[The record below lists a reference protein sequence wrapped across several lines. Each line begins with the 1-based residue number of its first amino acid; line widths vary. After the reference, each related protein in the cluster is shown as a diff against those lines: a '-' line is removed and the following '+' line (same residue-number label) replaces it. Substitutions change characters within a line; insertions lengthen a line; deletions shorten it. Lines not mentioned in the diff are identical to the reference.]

1 MKIKGLRWM
10 ATFLAA
16 CMLMGAVPATAFAA
30 KETTEAAETIP
41 QVYRMDDDNDTV
53 RLVIGKTP
61 TLYIGKNGTVSVTL
75 MNMED
80 KDWIETEI
88 WIASEDDFRNH
99 YSDEITKT
107 EDRDSEESSIV
118 QSMKTIYP
126 FEVTD
131 SLNRH
136 YKVGHVNKKAKKTV
150 NLNVNVKKGLE
161 EGYYPILIYIS
172 KRAQGEDG
180 MSSEYAKTIMA
191 WIETKKTTGTS
202 ETNEDNSEPVAFA
215 LGENQPTPSANY
227 SEVMN
232 FDVNVRNTGYKT
244 AYDVRVDME
253 LSEDITKFPFEINDG
268 NYDRQMG
275 NMNPDQTVAVPFSMA
290 VREKAKSGYYPI
302 KFKIRYREN
311 ENGNFAAPV
320 EDTFYVRVYGKD
332 EDDSL
337 DSEAGEN
344 ERTKARIIVDS
355 FETDPAE
362 IYAGQDFTLKV
373 RMKNASNSIV
383 ASNILFTFESETVS
397 DSPVFTTVNG
407 SNSVVVNSL
416 APGASDTLTIKFSS
430 SPTAEQRSY
439 TITINEQYDSPEFK
453 NAEESIIVDIPVKQY
468 ARLSTSNMDV
478 MPDSMTVGSESN
490 VMFGINNTG
499 KVVLYNVT
507 VNFEADSIKP
517 TDYYVGN
524 IKPGETGNVDTML
537 SGIAAT
543 ADDGTVHVIINYED
557 ENGQPAEPVEKEL
570 TLLVE
575 EEVQEDWNM
584 DVPEDMDVS
593 GQPASGANNKL
604 LLAGGG
610 VAFVA
615 VIAAIVFAVKFIK
628 KRKEA
633 KQQKDDENEIS

>member
-80 KDWIETEI
+80 KDWVETEI

-253 LSEDITKFPFEINDG
+253 LSEDIAKFPFEINDG

-453 NAEESIIVDIPVKQY
+453 NAKEAVKIAVGLKQE
-468 ARLSTSNMDV
+468 ARLNTGTIEV
-478 MPDSMTVGSESN
+478 MPDAISVGEESN
-490 VMFGINNTG
+490 VMFSINNTG
-499 KVVLYNVT
+499 KVMLYNVNA
-507 VNFEADSIKP
+507 VFEADSIQKNEA
-517 TDYYVGN
+517 YVGN
-524 IKPGETGNVDTML
+524 IEPGKSGNVDTMIN
-537 SGIAAT
+537 GIAPT
-543 ADDGTVHVIINYED
+543 MDDGKVKLSITYED
-557 ENGQPAEPVEKEL
+557 ENGKVSTVEKEIQL
-570 TLLVE
+570 MVNEDQSMDESNVDDTWNSDD
-575 EEVQEDWNM
+575 VQ
-584 DVPEDMDVS
+584 PEPSTTD
-593 GQPASGANNKL
+593 KL
-604 LLAGGG
+604 KHLAIPVGIVG
-610 VAFVA
+610 VVLAA
-615 VIAAIVFAVKFIK
+615 VILVVIRRK
-628 KRKEA
+628 KKKA
-633 KQQKDDENEIS
+633 GMDDEIL

>member
-1 MKIKGLRWM
+1 M

-80 KDWIETEI
+80 KDWVETEI

-180 MSSEYAKTIMA
+180 MSSEYAKTMMA

-202 ETNEDNSEPVAFA
+202 ETNEDSSEPVAFA
-215 LGENQPTPSANY
+215 LGENQSTPSANY

-373 RMKNASNSIV
+373 RMKNASNSIA

-453 NAEESIIVDIPVKQY
+453 NAKEAVKIAVGLKQE
-468 ARLSTSNMDV
+468 ARLNTGTIEV
-478 MPDSMTVGSESN
+478 MPDAISVGEESN
-490 VMFGINNTG
+490 VMFSINNTG
-499 KVVLYNVT
+499 KVMLYNVNA
-507 VNFEADSIKP
+507 VFEADSIQKNEA
-517 TDYYVGN
+517 YVGN
-524 IKPGETGNVDTML
+524 IEPGKSGNVDTMIN
-537 SGIAAT
+537 GIAPT
-543 ADDGTVHVIINYED
+543 TDDGKVKLSITYED
-557 ENGQPAEPVEKEL
+557 ENGKVSTVEKEIQL
-570 TLLVE
+570 MVNEDQSMDESNIDDTWSSDD
-575 EEVQEDWNM
+575 VQ
-584 DVPEDMDVS
+584 PEPSTTD
-593 GQPASGANNKL
+593 KL
-604 LLAGGG
+604 KHLAIPVGIVG
-610 VAFVA
+610 VVLAA
-615 VIAAIVFAVKFIK
+615 VILVVIRRK
-628 KRKEA
+628 KKKA
-633 KQQKDDENEIS
+633 GMDDEIL

>member
-1 MKIKGLRWM
+1 M

-253 LSEDITKFPFEINDG
+253 LSEDIVKFPFEINDG

-311 ENGNFAAPV
+311 ENGNFAAPI

-373 RMKNASNSIV
+373 RMKNASNSIA

-453 NAEESIIVDIPVKQY
+453 NAKEAVKIAVGLKQE
-468 ARLSTSNMDV
+468 ARLNTGTIEV
-478 MPDSMTVGSESN
+478 MPDAISVGEESN
-490 VMFGINNTG
+490 VMFSINNTG
-499 KVVLYNVT
+499 KVMLYNVNA
-507 VNFEADSIKP
+507 VFEADSIQKNEA
-517 TDYYVGN
+517 YVGN
-524 IKPGETGNVDTML
+524 IEPGKSGNVDTMIN
-537 SGIAAT
+537 GIAPT
-543 ADDGTVHVIINYED
+543 MDDGKVKLSITYED
-557 ENGQPAEPVEKEL
+557 ENGKVSTVEKEIQL
-570 TLLVE
+570 MVN
-575 EEVQEDWNM
+575 EDQSM
-584 DVPEDMDVS
+584 DESNVDDTWSSDDIQPEPSTTD
-593 GQPASGANNKL
+593 KL
-604 LLAGGG
+604 KHLAIPVGIVG
-610 VAFVA
+610 VVLAA
-615 VIAAIVFAVKFIK
+615 VILVVIRRK
-628 KRKEA
+628 KKKA
-633 KQQKDDENEIS
+633 GMDDEIL

>member
-253 LSEDITKFPFEINDG
+253 LSEDIAKFPFEINDG

-453 NAEESIIVDIPVKQY
+453 NAKEAVKIAVGLKQE
-468 ARLSTSNMDV
+468 ARLNTGTIEV
-478 MPDSMTVGSESN
+478 MPDAISVGEESN
-490 VMFGINNTG
+490 VMFSINNTG
-499 KVVLYNVT
+499 KVMLYNVNA
-507 VNFEADSIKP
+507 VFEADSIQKNEA
-517 TDYYVGN
+517 YVGN
-524 IKPGETGNVDTML
+524 IEPGKSGNVDTMIN
-537 SGIAAT
+537 GIAPT
-543 ADDGTVHVIINYED
+543 MDDGKVKLSITYED
-557 ENGQPAEPVEKEL
+557 ENGKVSTVEKEIQL
-570 TLLVE
+570 MVN
-575 EEVQEDWNM
+575 EDQSM
-584 DVPEDMDVS
+584 DESNVDDTWSSDDIQPEPSTTD
-593 GQPASGANNKL
+593 KL
-604 LLAGGG
+604 KHLAIPVGIVG
-610 VAFVA
+610 VVLAA
-615 VIAAIVFAVKFIK
+615 VILVVIRRK
-628 KRKEA
+628 KK
-633 KQQKDDENEIS
+633 KTGMDDEIL

>member
-1 MKIKGLRWM
+1 M

-253 LSEDITKFPFEINDG
+253 LSEDIAKFPFEINDG

-311 ENGNFAAPV
+311 ENGNFAAPI

-373 RMKNASNSIV
+373 RMKNASNSIA

-453 NAEESIIVDIPVKQY
+453 NAKEAVKIAVGLKQE
-468 ARLSTSNMDV
+468 ARLNTGTIEV
-478 MPDSMTVGSESN
+478 MPDAISVGEESN
-490 VMFGINNTG
+490 VMFSINNTR
-499 KVVLYNVT
+499 KVMLYNVNA
-507 VNFEADSIKP
+507 VFEADSIQKNEA
-517 TDYYVGN
+517 YVGN
-524 IKPGETGNVDTML
+524 IEPGKSGNVDTMIN
-537 SGIAAT
+537 GIAPT
-543 ADDGTVHVIINYED
+543 MDDGKVKLSITYED
-557 ENGQPAEPVEKEL
+557 ENGKVSTVEKEIQL
-570 TLLVE
+570 MVN
-575 EEVQEDWNM
+575 EDQSM
-584 DVPEDMDVS
+584 DESNVDDTWSSDDIQPEPSTTD
-593 GQPASGANNKL
+593 KL
-604 LLAGGG
+604 KHLAIPVGIVG
-610 VAFVA
+610 VVLAA
-615 VIAAIVFAVKFIK
+615 VILVVIRRK
-628 KRKEA
+628 KKKA
-633 KQQKDDENEIS
+633 GMDDEIL

>member
-1 MKIKGLRWM
+1 M

-80 KDWIETEI
+80 KDWVETEI

-126 FEVTD
+126 FDVTD

-215 LGENQPTPSANY
+215 LGENQSTPSANY

-373 RMKNASNSIV
+373 RMKNASNSIA

-453 NAEESIIVDIPVKQY
+453 NAKEAVKIAVGLKQE
-468 ARLSTSNMDV
+468 ARLNTGTIEV
-478 MPDSMTVGSESN
+478 MPDAIFVGEESN
-490 VMFGINNTG
+490 VMFSINNTG
-499 KVVLYNVT
+499 KVMLYNVNA
-507 VNFEADSIKP
+507 VFEADSIQKNEA
-517 TDYYVGN
+517 YVGN
-524 IKPGETGNVDTML
+524 IEPGKSGNVDTMIN
-537 SGIAAT
+537 GIAPT
-543 ADDGTVHVIINYED
+543 TDDGKVKLSITYED
-557 ENGQPAEPVEKEL
+557 ENGKVSTVEKEIQL
-570 TLLVE
+570 MVNEDQSMDESNIDDTWNSDD
-575 EEVQEDWNM
+575 VQ
-584 DVPEDMDVS
+584 PEPSTTD
-593 GQPASGANNKL
+593 KL
-604 LLAGGG
+604 KHLAIPVGIVG
-610 VAFVA
+610 VVLAA
-615 VIAAIVFAVKFIK
+615 VILVVIRRK
-628 KRKEA
+628 KKKA
-633 KQQKDDENEIS
+633 GMDDEIL

>member
-99 YSDEITKT
+99 YSDEIIKT

-202 ETNEDNSEPVAFA
+202 ETDEDSSEPVAFA
-215 LGENQPTPSANY
+215 LGENQSTPSANY

-332 EDDSL
+332 ENDSL

-373 RMKNASNSIV
+373 RMKNASNSIA
-383 ASNILFTFESETVS
+383 ASNIMFTFESEAVS

-453 NAEESIIVDIPVKQY
+453 NAKEAVKIAVGLKQE
-468 ARLSTSNMDV
+468 ARLNTGTIEV
-478 MPDSMTVGSESN
+478 MPDAISVGEESN
-490 VMFGINNTG
+490 VMFSINNTG
-499 KVVLYNVT
+499 KVMLYNVNA
-507 VNFEADSIKP
+507 VFEADSIQKNEA
-517 TDYYVGN
+517 YVGN
-524 IKPGETGNVDTML
+524 IEPGKSGNVDTMIN
-537 SGIAAT
+537 GIAPT
-543 ADDGTVHVIINYED
+543 TDDGKVKLSITYED
-557 ENGQPAEPVEKEL
+557 ENGKVSTVEKEIQL
-570 TLLVE
+570 MVNEDQSMDESNVDDTWNSDD
-575 EEVQEDWNM
+575 VQ
-584 DVPEDMDVS
+584 PEPSTTD
-593 GQPASGANNKL
+593 KL
-604 LLAGGG
+604 KHLAIPVGIVG
-610 VAFVA
+610 VVLAA
-615 VIAAIVFAVKFIK
+615 VILVVIRRK
-628 KRKEA
+628 KKKA
-633 KQQKDDENEIS
+633 GMDDEIL

>member
-202 ETNEDNSEPVAFA
+202 ETDEDSSEPVAFA
-215 LGENQPTPSANY
+215 LGENQSTPSANY

-275 NMNPDQTVAVPFSMA
+275 NMNPDQTVAIPFSMA

-383 ASNILFTFESETVS
+383 ASNILFTFESEAVS

-453 NAEESIIVDIPVKQY
+453 NAKEAVKIAVGLKQE
-468 ARLSTSNMDV
+468 ARLNTGTIEV
-478 MPDSMTVGSESN
+478 MPDAISVGEESN
-490 VMFGINNTG
+490 VMFSINNTG
-499 KVVLYNVT
+499 KVMLYNVNA
-507 VNFEADSIKP
+507 VFEADSIQKNEA
-517 TDYYVGN
+517 YVGN
-524 IKPGETGNVDTML
+524 IEPGKSGNVDTMIN
-537 SGIAAT
+537 GIAPT
-543 ADDGTVHVIINYED
+543 TDDGKVKLSITYED
-557 ENGQPAEPVEKEL
+557 ENGKVSTVEKEIQL
-570 TLLVE
+570 MVNEDQSMDESNVDDTWNSDD
-575 EEVQEDWNM
+575 VQ
-584 DVPEDMDVS
+584 PEPSTTD
-593 GQPASGANNKL
+593 KL
-604 LLAGGG
+604 KHLAIPVGIVG
-610 VAFVA
+610 VVLAA
-615 VIAAIVFAVKFIK
+615 VILVVIRRK
-628 KRKEA
+628 KKKA
-633 KQQKDDENEIS
+633 GMDDEIL

>member
-1 MKIKGLRWM
+1 M

-99 YSDEITKT
+99 YSDEIIKT

-202 ETNEDNSEPVAFA
+202 ETDEDSSEPVAFA
-215 LGENQPTPSANY
+215 LGENQSTPSANY

-332 EDDSL
+332 ENDSL

-373 RMKNASNSIV
+373 RMKNASNSIA

-453 NAEESIIVDIPVKQY
+453 NAKEAVKIAVGLKQE
-468 ARLSTSNMDV
+468 ARLNTGTIEV
-478 MPDSMTVGSESN
+478 MPDAISVGEESN
-490 VMFGINNTG
+490 VMFSINNTG
-499 KVVLYNVT
+499 KVMLYNVNA
-507 VNFEADSIKP
+507 VFEADSIQKNEA
-517 TDYYVGN
+517 YVGN
-524 IKPGETGNVDTML
+524 IEPGKSGNVDTMIN
-537 SGIAAT
+537 GIAPT
-543 ADDGTVHVIINYED
+543 TDDGKVKLSITYED
-557 ENGQPAEPVEKEL
+557 ENGKVSTVEKEIQL
-570 TLLVE
+570 MVNEDQSMDESNVDDTWNSDD
-575 EEVQEDWNM
+575 VQ
-584 DVPEDMDVS
+584 PEPSTTD
-593 GQPASGANNKL
+593 KL
-604 LLAGGG
+604 KHLAIPVGIVG
-610 VAFVA
+610 VVLAA
-615 VIAAIVFAVKFIK
+615 VILVVIRRK
-628 KRKEA
+628 KKKA
-633 KQQKDDENEIS
+633 GMDDEIL

>member
-1 MKIKGLRWM
+1 M

-80 KDWIETEI
+80 KDWVETEI

-202 ETNEDNSEPVAFA
+202 ETDEDSSEPVAFA
-215 LGENQPTPSANY
+215 LGENQSTPSANY

-332 EDDSL
+332 EGDSL

-453 NAEESIIVDIPVKQY
+453 NAKEAVKIAVGLKQE
-468 ARLSTSNMDV
+468 ARLNTGTIEV
-478 MPDSMTVGSESN
+478 MPDAISVGEESN
-490 VMFGINNTG
+490 VMFSINNTG
-499 KVVLYNVT
+499 KVMLYNVNA
-507 VNFEADSIKP
+507 VFEADSIQKNEA
-517 TDYYVGN
+517 YVGN
-524 IKPGETGNVDTML
+524 IEPGKSGNVDTMIN
-537 SGIAAT
+537 GIAPT
-543 ADDGTVHVIINYED
+543 TDDGKVKLSITYED
-557 ENGQPAEPVEKEL
+557 ENGKVSTVEKEIQL
-570 TLLVE
+570 MVN
-575 EEVQEDWNM
+575 EDQSM
-584 DVPEDMDVS
+584 DESNVDDTWSSDDIQPEPSTTD
-593 GQPASGANNKL
+593 KL
-604 LLAGGG
+604 KHLAIPVGIVG
-610 VAFVA
+610 VVLAA
-615 VIAAIVFAVKFIK
+615 VILVVIRRK
-628 KRKEA
+628 KKKA
-633 KQQKDDENEIS
+633 GMDDEIL

>member
-80 KDWIETEI
+80 KDWVETEI

-202 ETNEDNSEPVAFA
+202 ETDEDSSEPVAFA
-215 LGENQPTPSANY
+215 LGENQSTPSANY

-332 EDDSL
+332 EADSL

-373 RMKNASNSIV
+373 RMKNASNSIA
-383 ASNILFTFESETVS
+383 ASNILFTFESEAVS

-453 NAEESIIVDIPVKQY
+453 NAKEAVKIAVGLKQE
-468 ARLSTSNMDV
+468 ARLNTGTIEV
-478 MPDSMTVGSESN
+478 MPDAISVGEESN
-490 VMFGINNTG
+490 VMFSINNTG
-499 KVVLYNVT
+499 KVMLYNVNA
-507 VNFEADSIKP
+507 VFEADSIQKNEA
-517 TDYYVGN
+517 YVGN
-524 IKPGETGNVDTML
+524 IEPGKSGNVDTMIN
-537 SGIAAT
+537 GIAPT
-543 ADDGTVHVIINYED
+543 TDDGKVKLSITYED
-557 ENGQPAEPVEKEL
+557 ENGKVSTVEKEIQL
-570 TLLVE
+570 MVNEDQSMDESNVDDTWNSDD
-575 EEVQEDWNM
+575 VQ
-584 DVPEDMDVS
+584 PEPSTTD
-593 GQPASGANNKL
+593 KL
-604 LLAGGG
+604 KHLAIPVGIVG
-610 VAFVA
+610 VVLAA
-615 VIAAIVFAVKFIK
+615 VILVAIRRK
-628 KRKEA
+628 KKKA
-633 KQQKDDENEIS
+633 GMDDEIL

>member
-1 MKIKGLRWM
+1 M

-80 KDWIETEI
+80 KDWVETEI

-215 LGENQPTPSANY
+215 LGENQSTPSANY

-311 ENGNFAAPV
+311 ENGNFAAPI

-373 RMKNASNSIV
+373 RMKNASNSIA

-453 NAEESIIVDIPVKQY
+453 NAKEAVKIAVGLKQE
-468 ARLSTSNMDV
+468 ARLNTGTIEV
-478 MPDSMTVGSESN
+478 MPDAIFVGEESN
-490 VMFGINNTG
+490 VMFSINNTG
-499 KVVLYNVT
+499 KVMLYNVNA
-507 VNFEADSIKP
+507 VFEADSIQKNEA
-517 TDYYVGN
+517 YVGN
-524 IKPGETGNVDTML
+524 IEPGKSGNVDTMIN
-537 SGIAAT
+537 GIAPT
-543 ADDGTVHVIINYED
+543 TDDGKVKLSITYED
-557 ENGQPAEPVEKEL
+557 ENGKVSTVEKEIQL
-570 TLLVE
+570 MVN
-575 EEVQEDWNM
+575 EDQSM
-584 DVPEDMDVS
+584 DESNVDDTWSSDDIQPEPSTTD
-593 GQPASGANNKL
+593 KL
-604 LLAGGG
+604 KHLAIPVGIVG
-610 VAFVA
+610 VVLAA
-615 VIAAIVFAVKFIK
+615 VILVVIRRK
-628 KRKEA
+628 KKKA
-633 KQQKDDENEIS
+633 GMDDEIL

>member
-1 MKIKGLRWM
+1 M

-215 LGENQPTPSANY
+215 LGENQSTPSANY

-244 AYDVRVDME
+244 AYDVRVDMD

-275 NMNPDQTVAVPFSMA
+275 NMNPDQTVAIPFSMA

-332 EDDSL
+332 EGDSL

-373 RMKNASNSIV
+373 RMKNASNSIA
-383 ASNILFTFESETVS
+383 ASNILFTFESEAVS

-453 NAEESIIVDIPVKQY
+453 NAKEAVKIAVGLKQE
-468 ARLSTSNMDV
+468 ARLNTGTIEV
-478 MPDSMTVGSESN
+478 MPDAISVGEESN
-490 VMFGINNTG
+490 VMFSINNTG
-499 KVVLYNVT
+499 KVMLYNVNA
-507 VNFEADSIKP
+507 VFEADSIQKNEA
-517 TDYYVGN
+517 YVGN
-524 IKPGETGNVDTML
+524 IEPGKSGNVDTMIN
-537 SGIAAT
+537 GIAPT
-543 ADDGTVHVIINYED
+543 TDDGKVKLSITYED
-557 ENGQPAEPVEKEL
+557 ENGKVSTVEKEIQL
-570 TLLVE
+570 MVNEDQSMDESNVDDTWNSDD
-575 EEVQEDWNM
+575 VQ
-584 DVPEDMDVS
+584 PEPSTTD
-593 GQPASGANNKL
+593 KL
-604 LLAGGG
+604 KHLAIPVGIVG
-610 VAFVA
+610 VVLAA
-615 VIAAIVFAVKFIK
+615 VILVVIRRK
-628 KRKEA
+628 KKKA
-633 KQQKDDENEIS
+633 GMDDEIL

>member
-1 MKIKGLRWM
+1 M

-215 LGENQPTPSANY
+215 LGENQSTPSANY

-253 LSEDITKFPFEINDG
+253 LSEDIAKFPFEINDG

-373 RMKNASNSIV
+373 RMKNASNSIA

-453 NAEESIIVDIPVKQY
+453 NAKEAVKIAVGLKQE
-468 ARLSTSNMDV
+468 ARLNTGTIEV
-478 MPDSMTVGSESN
+478 MPDAISVGEESN
-490 VMFGINNTG
+490 VMFSINNTG
-499 KVVLYNVT
+499 KVMLYNVNA
-507 VNFEADSIKP
+507 VFEADSIQKNEA
-517 TDYYVGN
+517 YVGN
-524 IKPGETGNVDTML
+524 IEPGKSGNVDTMIN
-537 SGIAAT
+537 GIAPT
-543 ADDGTVHVIINYED
+543 ADDGKVKLSITYED
-557 ENGQPAEPVEKEL
+557 ENGKVSTVEKEIQL
-570 TLLVE
+570 MVN
-575 EEVQEDWNM
+575 EDQSM
-584 DVPEDMDVS
+584 DESNVDDTWSSDDIQPEPSTTD
-593 GQPASGANNKL
+593 KL
-604 LLAGGG
+604 KHLAIPVGIVG
-610 VAFVA
+610 VVLAA
-615 VIAAIVFAVKFIK
+615 VILVVIRRK
-628 KRKEA
+628 KKKA
-633 KQQKDDENEIS
+633 GMDDEIL

>member
-1 MKIKGLRWM
+1 M

-202 ETNEDNSEPVAFA
+202 ETNEPVAFA

-253 LSEDITKFPFEINDG
+253 LSEDIAKFPFEINDG

-311 ENGNFAAPV
+311 ENGNFAAPI

-373 RMKNASNSIV
+373 RMKNASNSIA

-453 NAEESIIVDIPVKQY
+453 NAKEAVKIAVGLKQE
-468 ARLSTSNMDV
+468 ARLNTGTIEV
-478 MPDSMTVGSESN
+478 MPDAISVGEESN
-490 VMFGINNTG
+490 VMFSINNTG
-499 KVVLYNVT
+499 KVMLYNVNA
-507 VNFEADSIKP
+507 VFEADSIQKNEA
-517 TDYYVGN
+517 YVGN
-524 IKPGETGNVDTML
+524 IEPGKSGNVDTMIN
-537 SGIAAT
+537 GIAPT
-543 ADDGTVHVIINYED
+543 MDDGKVKLSITYED
-557 ENGQPAEPVEKEL
+557 ENGKVSTVEKEIQL
-570 TLLVE
+570 MVN
-575 EEVQEDWNM
+575 EDQSM
-584 DVPEDMDVS
+584 DESNVDDTWSSDDIQPEPSTTD
-593 GQPASGANNKL
+593 KL
-604 LLAGGG
+604 KHLAIPVGIVG
-610 VAFVA
+610 VVLAA
-615 VIAAIVFAVKFIK
+615 VILVVIRRK
-628 KRKEA
+628 KKKA
-633 KQQKDDENEIS
+633 GMDDEIL

>member
-1 MKIKGLRWM
+1 M

-253 LSEDITKFPFEINDG
+253 LSEDIAKFPFEINDG

-311 ENGNFAAPV
+311 ENGNFAAPI

-355 FETDPAE
+355 FETDSAE

-453 NAEESIIVDIPVKQY
+453 NAKEAVKIAVGLKQE
-468 ARLSTSNMDV
+468 ARLNTGTIEV
-478 MPDSMTVGSESN
+478 MPDAISVGEESN
-490 VMFGINNTG
+490 VMFSINNTG
-499 KVVLYNVT
+499 KVMLYNVNA
-507 VNFEADSIKP
+507 VFEADSIQKNEA
-517 TDYYVGN
+517 YVGN
-524 IKPGETGNVDTML
+524 IEPGKSGNVDTMIN
-537 SGIAAT
+537 GIAPT
-543 ADDGTVHVIINYED
+543 TDDGKVKLSITYED
-557 ENGQPAEPVEKEL
+557 ENGKVSTVEKEIQL
-570 TLLVE
+570 MVNEDQSMDESNVDDTWNSDD
-575 EEVQEDWNM
+575 VQ
-584 DVPEDMDVS
+584 PEPSTTD
-593 GQPASGANNKL
+593 KL
-604 LLAGGG
+604 KHLAIPVGIVG
-610 VAFVA
+610 VVLAA
-615 VIAAIVFAVKFIK
+615 VILVVIRRK
-628 KRKEA
+628 KKKA
-633 KQQKDDENEIS
+633 GMDDEIL

>member
-202 ETNEDNSEPVAFA
+202 ETDEDSSEPVAFA
-215 LGENQPTPSANY
+215 LGENQSTPSANY

-320 EDTFYVRVYGKD
+320 EATFYVRVYGKD

-373 RMKNASNSIV
+373 RMKNASNSIA

-453 NAEESIIVDIPVKQY
+453 NAKEAVKIAVGLKQE
-468 ARLSTSNMDV
+468 ARLNTGTIEV
-478 MPDSMTVGSESN
+478 MPDAISVGEESN
-490 VMFGINNTG
+490 VMFSINNTG
-499 KVVLYNVT
+499 KVMLYNVNA
-507 VNFEADSIKP
+507 VFEADSIQKNEA
-517 TDYYVGN
+517 YVGN
-524 IKPGETGNVDTML
+524 IEPGKSGNVDTMIN
-537 SGIAAT
+537 GIAPT
-543 ADDGTVHVIINYED
+543 TDDGKVKLSITYED
-557 ENGQPAEPVEKEL
+557 ENGKVSTVEKEIQL
-570 TLLVE
+570 MVNEDQSMDESNVDDTWNSDD
-575 EEVQEDWNM
+575 VQ
-584 DVPEDMDVS
+584 PEPSTTD
-593 GQPASGANNKL
+593 KL
-604 LLAGGG
+604 KHLAIPVGIVG
-610 VAFVA
+610 VVLAA
-615 VIAAIVFAVKFIK
+615 VILVVIRRK
-628 KRKEA
+628 KKKA
-633 KQQKDDENEIS
+633 GMDDEIL

>member
-215 LGENQPTPSANY
+215 LGENQSTPSANY

-253 LSEDITKFPFEINDG
+253 LSEDIAKFPFEINDG

-383 ASNILFTFESETVS
+383 ASNILFTFESEAVS

-453 NAEESIIVDIPVKQY
+453 NAKEAVKIAVGLKQE
-468 ARLSTSNMDV
+468 ARLNTGTIEV
-478 MPDSMTVGSESN
+478 MPDAISVGEESN
-490 VMFGINNTG
+490 VMFSINNTG
-499 KVVLYNVT
+499 KVMLYNVNA
-507 VNFEADSIKP
+507 VFEADSIQKNEA
-517 TDYYVGN
+517 YVGN
-524 IKPGETGNVDTML
+524 IEPGKSGNVDTMIN
-537 SGIAAT
+537 GIAPT
-543 ADDGTVHVIINYED
+543 TDDGKVKLSITYED
-557 ENGQPAEPVEKEL
+557 ENGKVSTVEKEIQL
-570 TLLVE
+570 MVN
-575 EEVQEDWNM
+575 EDQSM
-584 DVPEDMDVS
+584 DESNVDDTWSSDDIQPEPSTTD
-593 GQPASGANNKL
+593 KL
-604 LLAGGG
+604 KHLAIPVGIVG
-610 VAFVA
+610 VVLAA
-615 VIAAIVFAVKFIK
+615 VILVVIRRK
-628 KRKEA
+628 KKKA
-633 KQQKDDENEIS
+633 GMDDEIL

>member
-1 MKIKGLRWM
+1 M

-80 KDWIETEI
+80 KDWVETEI

-202 ETNEDNSEPVAFA
+202 ETNEDSSEPVAFA
-215 LGENQPTPSANY
+215 LGENQSTPSANY

-253 LSEDITKFPFEINDG
+253 LSEDIAKFPFEINDG

-311 ENGNFAAPV
+311 ENGNFAAPI

-373 RMKNASNSIV
+373 RMKNASNSIA

-453 NAEESIIVDIPVKQY
+453 NAKEAVKIAVGLKQE
-468 ARLSTSNMDV
+468 ARLNTGTIEV
-478 MPDSMTVGSESN
+478 MPDAISVGEESN
-490 VMFGINNTG
+490 VMFSINNTG
-499 KVVLYNVT
+499 KVMLYNVNA
-507 VNFEADSIKP
+507 VFEADSIQKNEA
-517 TDYYVGN
+517 YVGN
-524 IKPGETGNVDTML
+524 IEPGKSGNVDTMIN
-537 SGIAAT
+537 GIAPT
-543 ADDGTVHVIINYED
+543 TDDGKVKLSITYED
-557 ENGQPAEPVEKEL
+557 ENGKVSTVEKEIQL
-570 TLLVE
+570 MVN
-575 EEVQEDWNM
+575 EDQSM
-584 DVPEDMDVS
+584 DESNVDDTWSSDDIQPEPSTTDKM
-593 GQPASGANNKL
+593 KH
-604 LLAGGG
+604 LAIPVGIVG
-610 VAFVA
+610 VVLAA
-615 VIAAIVFAVKFIK
+615 VILVVIRRK
-628 KRKEA
+628 KKKA
-633 KQQKDDENEIS
+633 GMDDEIL

>member
-253 LSEDITKFPFEINDG
+253 LSEDIAKFPFEINDG

-275 NMNPDQTVAVPFSMA
+275 NMNPDQTVAIPFSMA

-453 NAEESIIVDIPVKQY
+453 NAKEAVKIAVGLKQE
-468 ARLSTSNMDV
+468 ARLNTGTIEV
-478 MPDSMTVGSESN
+478 MPDAISVGEESN
-490 VMFGINNTG
+490 VMFSINNTG
-499 KVVLYNVT
+499 KVMLYNVNA
-507 VNFEADSIKP
+507 VFEADSIQKNEA
-517 TDYYVGN
+517 YVGN
-524 IKPGETGNVDTML
+524 IEPGKSGNVDTMIN
-537 SGIAAT
+537 GIAPT
-543 ADDGTVHVIINYED
+543 MDDGKVKLSITYED
-557 ENGQPAEPVEKEL
+557 ENGKVSTVEKEIQL
-570 TLLVE
+570 MVN
-575 EEVQEDWNM
+575 EDQSM
-584 DVPEDMDVS
+584 DESNVDDTWSSDDIQPEPSTTD
-593 GQPASGANNKL
+593 KL
-604 LLAGGG
+604 KHLAIPVGIVG
-610 VAFVA
+610 VVLAA
-615 VIAAIVFAVKFIK
+615 VILVVIRRK
-628 KRKEA
+628 KKKA
-633 KQQKDDENEIS
+633 GMDDEIL

>member
-1 MKIKGLRWM
+1 M

-80 KDWIETEI
+80 KDWVETEI

-136 YKVGHVNKKAKKTV
+136 YKVGHV

-215 LGENQPTPSANY
+215 LGENQSTPSANY

-253 LSEDITKFPFEINDG
+253 LSEDIAKFPFEINDG

-332 EDDSL
+332 EGDSL

-373 RMKNASNSIV
+373 RMKNASNSIA
-383 ASNILFTFESETVS
+383 ASNILFTFESEAVS

-453 NAEESIIVDIPVKQY
+453 NAKEAVKIAVGLKQE
-468 ARLSTSNMDV
+468 ARLNTGTIEV
-478 MPDSMTVGSESN
+478 MPDAISVGEESN
-490 VMFGINNTG
+490 VMFSINNTG
-499 KVVLYNVT
+499 KVMLYNVNA
-507 VNFEADSIKP
+507 VFEADSIQKNEA
-517 TDYYVGN
+517 YVGN
-524 IKPGETGNVDTML
+524 IEPGKSGNVDTMIN
-537 SGIAAT
+537 GIAPT
-543 ADDGTVHVIINYED
+543 TDDGKVKLSITYED
-557 ENGQPAEPVEKEL
+557 ENGKVSTVEKEIQL
-570 TLLVE
+570 MVNEDQSMDESNVDDTWSSDD
-575 EEVQEDWNM
+575 VQ
-584 DVPEDMDVS
+584 PEPSTTD
-593 GQPASGANNKL
+593 KL
-604 LLAGGG
+604 KHLAIPVGIVG
-610 VAFVA
+610 VVLAA
-615 VIAAIVFAVKFIK
+615 VILVVIRRK
-628 KRKEA
+628 KKKA
-633 KQQKDDENEIS
+633 GMDDEIL

>member
-136 YKVGHVNKKAKKTV
+136 YKVGHINKKAKKTV

-202 ETNEDNSEPVAFA
+202 ETDEDNSEPVAFA

-253 LSEDITKFPFEINDG
+253 LSEDIAKFPFEINDG

-332 EDDSL
+332 EADSL

-373 RMKNASNSIV
+373 RMKNASNSIA
-383 ASNILFTFESETVS
+383 ASNILFTFESEAVS

-453 NAEESIIVDIPVKQY
+453 NAKEAVKIAVGLKQE
-468 ARLSTSNMDV
+468 ARLNTGTIEV
-478 MPDSMTVGSESN
+478 MPDAISVGEESN
-490 VMFGINNTG
+490 VMFSINNTG
-499 KVVLYNVT
+499 KVMLYNVNA
-507 VNFEADSIKP
+507 VFEADSIQKNEA
-517 TDYYVGN
+517 YVGN
-524 IKPGETGNVDTML
+524 IEPGKSGNVDTMIN
-537 SGIAAT
+537 GIAPT
-543 ADDGTVHVIINYED
+543 TDDGKVKLSITYED
-557 ENGQPAEPVEKEL
+557 ENGKVSTVEKEIQL
-570 TLLVE
+570 MVNEDQSMDESNVDDTWNSDD
-575 EEVQEDWNM
+575 VQ
-584 DVPEDMDVS
+584 PEPSTTD
-593 GQPASGANNKL
+593 KL
-604 LLAGGG
+604 KHLAIPVGIVG
-610 VAFVA
+610 VVLAA
-615 VIAAIVFAVKFIK
+615 VILVVIRRK
-628 KRKEA
+628 KKKA
-633 KQQKDDENEIS
+633 GMDDEIL

>member
-1 MKIKGLRWM
+1 M

-253 LSEDITKFPFEINDG
+253 LSEDIAKFPFEINDG

-311 ENGNFAAPV
+311 ENGNFAAPI

-383 ASNILFTFESETVS
+383 ASNILFTFESEAVS

-453 NAEESIIVDIPVKQY
+453 NAKEAVKIAVGLKQE
-468 ARLSTSNMDV
+468 ARLNTGTIEV
-478 MPDSMTVGSESN
+478 MPDAISVGEESN
-490 VMFGINNTG
+490 VMFSINNTG
-499 KVVLYNVT
+499 KVMLYNVNA
-507 VNFEADSIKP
+507 VFEADSIQKNEA
-517 TDYYVGN
+517 YVGN
-524 IKPGETGNVDTML
+524 IEPGKSGNVDTMIN
-537 SGIAAT
+537 GIAPT
-543 ADDGTVHVIINYED
+543 TDDGKVKLSITYED
-557 ENGQPAEPVEKEL
+557 ENGKVSTVEKEIQL
-570 TLLVE
+570 MVNEDQSMDESNVDDTWNSDD
-575 EEVQEDWNM
+575 VQ
-584 DVPEDMDVS
+584 PEPSTTD
-593 GQPASGANNKL
+593 KL
-604 LLAGGG
+604 KHLAIPVGIVG
-610 VAFVA
+610 VVLAA
-615 VIAAIVFAVKFIK
+615 VILVVIRRK
-628 KRKEA
+628 KKKA
-633 KQQKDDENEIS
+633 GMDDEIL

>member
-1 MKIKGLRWM
+1 M

-99 YSDEITKT
+99 YSDEIIKT

-202 ETNEDNSEPVAFA
+202 ETDEDSSEPVAFA

-253 LSEDITKFPFEINDG
+253 LSEDIAKFPFEINDG

-453 NAEESIIVDIPVKQY
+453 NAKEAVKIAVGLKQE
-468 ARLSTSNMDV
+468 ARLNTGTIEV
-478 MPDSMTVGSESN
+478 MPDAISVGEESN
-490 VMFGINNTG
+490 VMFSINNTG
-499 KVVLYNVT
+499 KVMLYNVNA
-507 VNFEADSIKP
+507 VFEADSIQKNEA
-517 TDYYVGN
+517 YVGN
-524 IKPGETGNVDTML
+524 IEPGKSGNVDTMIN
-537 SGIAAT
+537 GIAPT
-543 ADDGTVHVIINYED
+543 MDDGKVKLSITYED
-557 ENGQPAEPVEKEL
+557 ENGKVSTVEKEIQL
-570 TLLVE
+570 MVN
-575 EEVQEDWNM
+575 EDQSM
-584 DVPEDMDVS
+584 DESNVDDTWSSDDIQPEPSTTD
-593 GQPASGANNKL
+593 KL
-604 LLAGGG
+604 KHLAIPVGIVG
-610 VAFVA
+610 VVLAA
-615 VIAAIVFAVKFIK
+615 VILVVIRRK
-628 KRKEA
+628 KKKA
-633 KQQKDDENEIS
+633 GMDDEIL

>member
-1 MKIKGLRWM
+1 M

-253 LSEDITKFPFEINDG
+253 LSEDIAKFPFEINDG

-373 RMKNASNSIV
+373 RMKNASNSIA

-453 NAEESIIVDIPVKQY
+453 NAKEAVKIAVGLKQE
-468 ARLSTSNMDV
+468 ARLNTGTIEV
-478 MPDSMTVGSESN
+478 MPDAISVGEESN
-490 VMFGINNTG
+490 VMFSINNTG
-499 KVVLYNVT
+499 KVMLYNVNA
-507 VNFEADSIKP
+507 VFEADSIQKNEA
-517 TDYYVGN
+517 YVGN
-524 IKPGETGNVDTML
+524 IEPGKSGNVDTMIN
-537 SGIAAT
+537 GIAPT
-543 ADDGTVHVIINYED
+543 TDDGKVKLSITYED
-557 ENGQPAEPVEKEL
+557 ENGKVSTVEKEIQL
-570 TLLVE
+570 MVNEDQSMDESNIDDTWNSDD
-575 EEVQEDWNM
+575 VQ
-584 DVPEDMDVS
+584 PEPSTTD
-593 GQPASGANNKL
+593 KL
-604 LLAGGG
+604 KHLAIPVGIVG
-610 VAFVA
+610 VVLAA
-615 VIAAIVFAVKFIK
+615 VILVVIRRK
-628 KRKEA
+628 KKKA
-633 KQQKDDENEIS
+633 GMDDEIL

>member
-1 MKIKGLRWM
+1 M

-80 KDWIETEI
+80 KDWVETEI

-202 ETNEDNSEPVAFA
+202 ETDEDSSEPVAFA
-215 LGENQPTPSANY
+215 LGENQSTPSANY

-275 NMNPDQTVAVPFSMA
+275 NMNPDQTVAIPFSMA

-311 ENGNFAAPV
+311 ENWNFAAPV

-332 EDDSL
+332 EGDSL

-453 NAEESIIVDIPVKQY
+453 NAKEAVKIAVGLKQE
-468 ARLSTSNMDV
+468 ARLNTGTIEV
-478 MPDSMTVGSESN
+478 MPDAISVGEESN
-490 VMFGINNTG
+490 VMFSINNTG
-499 KVVLYNVT
+499 KVMLYNVNA
-507 VNFEADSIKP
+507 VFEADSIQKNEA
-517 TDYYVGN
+517 YVGN
-524 IKPGETGNVDTML
+524 IEPGKSGNVDTMIN
-537 SGIAAT
+537 GIAPT
-543 ADDGTVHVIINYED
+543 MDDGKVKLSITYED
-557 ENGQPAEPVEKEL
+557 ENGKVSTVEKEIQL
-570 TLLVE
+570 MVN
-575 EEVQEDWNM
+575 EDQSM
-584 DVPEDMDVS
+584 DESNVDDTWSSDDIQPEPSTTD
-593 GQPASGANNKL
+593 KL
-604 LLAGGG
+604 KHLAIPVGIVG
-610 VAFVA
+610 VVLAA
-615 VIAAIVFAVKFIK
+615 VILVVIRRK
-628 KRKEA
+628 KKKA
-633 KQQKDDENEIS
+633 GMDDEIL

>member
-80 KDWIETEI
+80 KDWVETEI

-202 ETNEDNSEPVAFA
+202 ETDEDSSEPVAFA
-215 LGENQPTPSANY
+215 LGENQSTPSANY

-275 NMNPDQTVAVPFSMA
+275 NMNPDQTVAIPFSMA

-373 RMKNASNSIV
+373 RMKNASNSIA

-453 NAEESIIVDIPVKQY
+453 NAKEAVKIAVGLKQE
-468 ARLSTSNMDV
+468 ARLNTGTIEV
-478 MPDSMTVGSESN
+478 MPDAISVGEESN
-490 VMFGINNTG
+490 VMFSINNTG
-499 KVVLYNVT
+499 KVMLYNVNA
-507 VNFEADSIKP
+507 VFEADSIQKNEA
-517 TDYYVGN
+517 YVGN
-524 IKPGETGNVDTML
+524 IEPGKSGNVDTMIN
-537 SGIAAT
+537 GIAPT
-543 ADDGTVHVIINYED
+543 MDDGKVKLSITYED
-557 ENGQPAEPVEKEL
+557 ENGKVSTVEKEIQL
-570 TLLVE
+570 MVN
-575 EEVQEDWNM
+575 EDQSM
-584 DVPEDMDVS
+584 DESNVDDTWSSDDIQPEPSTTD
-593 GQPASGANNKL
+593 KL
-604 LLAGGG
+604 KHLAIPVGIVG
-610 VAFVA
+610 VVLAA
-615 VIAAIVFAVKFIK
+615 VILVVIRRK
-628 KRKEA
+628 KKKA
-633 KQQKDDENEIS
+633 GMDDEIL

>member
-80 KDWIETEI
+80 KDWVETEI

-253 LSEDITKFPFEINDG
+253 LSEDIAKFPFEINDG

-311 ENGNFAAPV
+311 ENGNFAAPI

-453 NAEESIIVDIPVKQY
+453 NAKEAVKIAVGLKQE
-468 ARLSTSNMDV
+468 ARLNTGTIEV
-478 MPDSMTVGSESN
+478 MPDAISVGEESN
-490 VMFGINNTG
+490 VMFSINNTG
-499 KVVLYNVT
+499 KVMLYNVNA
-507 VNFEADSIKP
+507 VFEADSIQKNEA
-517 TDYYVGN
+517 YVGN
-524 IKPGETGNVDTML
+524 IEPGKSGNVDTMIN
-537 SGIAAT
+537 GIAPT
-543 ADDGTVHVIINYED
+543 TDDGKVKLSITYED
-557 ENGQPAEPVEKEL
+557 ENGKVSTVEKEIQL
-570 TLLVE
+570 MVNEDQSMDESNVDDTWNSDD
-575 EEVQEDWNM
+575 VQ
-584 DVPEDMDVS
+584 PEPSTTD
-593 GQPASGANNKL
+593 KL
-604 LLAGGG
+604 KHLAIPVGIVG
-610 VAFVA
+610 VVLAA
-615 VIAAIVFAVKFIK
+615 VILVVIRRK
-628 KRKEA
+628 KKKA
-633 KQQKDDENEIS
+633 GMDDEIL

>member
-1 MKIKGLRWM
+1 M

-80 KDWIETEI
+80 KDWVETEI

-202 ETNEDNSEPVAFA
+202 ETDEDSSEPVAFA
-215 LGENQPTPSANY
+215 LGENQSTPSANY

-275 NMNPDQTVAVPFSMA
+275 NMNPDQTVAIPFSMA

-332 EDDSL
+332 EGDSL

-453 NAEESIIVDIPVKQY
+453 NAKEAVKIAVGLKQE
-468 ARLSTSNMDV
+468 ARLNTGTIEV
-478 MPDSMTVGSESN
+478 MPDAISVGEESN
-490 VMFGINNTG
+490 VMFSINNTG
-499 KVVLYNVT
+499 KVMLYNVNA
-507 VNFEADSIKP
+507 VFEADSIQKNEC
-517 TDYYVGN
+517 YVGN
-524 IKPGETGNVDTML
+524 IEPGKSGNVDTMIN
-537 SGIAAT
+537 GIAPT
-543 ADDGTVHVIINYED
+543 MDDGKVKLSITYED
-557 ENGQPAEPVEKEL
+557 ENGKVSTVEKEIQL
-570 TLLVE
+570 MVN
-575 EEVQEDWNM
+575 EDQSM
-584 DVPEDMDVS
+584 DESNVDDTWSSDDIQPEPSTTD
-593 GQPASGANNKL
+593 KL
-604 LLAGGG
+604 KHLAIPVGIVG
-610 VAFVA
+610 VVLAA
-615 VIAAIVFAVKFIK
+615 VILVVIRRK
-628 KRKEA
+628 KKKA
-633 KQQKDDENEIS
+633 GMDDEIL

>member
-311 ENGNFAAPV
+311 ENGNFAAPI

-373 RMKNASNSIV
+373 RMKNASNSIA

-453 NAEESIIVDIPVKQY
+453 NAKEAVKIAVGLKQE
-468 ARLSTSNMDV
+468 ARLNTGTIEV
-478 MPDSMTVGSESN
+478 MPDAISVGEESN
-490 VMFGINNTG
+490 VMFSINNTG
-499 KVVLYNVT
+499 KVMLYNVNA
-507 VNFEADSIKP
+507 VFEADSIQKNEA
-517 TDYYVGN
+517 YVGN
-524 IKPGETGNVDTML
+524 IEPGKSGNVDTMIN
-537 SGIAAT
+537 GIAPT
-543 ADDGTVHVIINYED
+543 MDDGKVKLSITYED
-557 ENGQPAEPVEKEL
+557 ENGKVSTVEKEIQL
-570 TLLVE
+570 MVN
-575 EEVQEDWNM
+575 EDQSM
-584 DVPEDMDVS
+584 DESNVDDTWSSDDIQPEPSTTD
-593 GQPASGANNKL
+593 KL
-604 LLAGGG
+604 KHLAIPVGIVG
-610 VAFVA
+610 VVLAA
-615 VIAAIVFAVKFIK
+615 VILVVIRRK
-628 KRKEA
+628 KKKA
-633 KQQKDDENEIS
+633 GMDDEIL

>member
-1 MKIKGLRWM
+1 M

-80 KDWIETEI
+80 KDWVETEI

-253 LSEDITKFPFEINDG
+253 LSEDIAKFPFEINDG

-332 EDDSL
+332 EADSL

-355 FETDPAE
+355 FETEPAE

-373 RMKNASNSIV
+373 RMKNASNSIA
-383 ASNILFTFESETVS
+383 ASNILFTFESEAVS

-453 NAEESIIVDIPVKQY
+453 NAKEAVKIAVGLKQE
-468 ARLSTSNMDV
+468 ARLNTGTIEV
-478 MPDSMTVGSESN
+478 MPDAISVGEESN
-490 VMFGINNTG
+490 VMFSINNTG
-499 KVVLYNVT
+499 KVMLYNVNA
-507 VNFEADSIKP
+507 VFEADSIQKNEA
-517 TDYYVGN
+517 YVGN
-524 IKPGETGNVDTML
+524 IEPGKSGNVDTMIN
-537 SGIAAT
+537 GIAPT
-543 ADDGTVHVIINYED
+543 TDDGKVKLSITYED
-557 ENGQPAEPVEKEL
+557 ENGKVSTVEKEIQL
-570 TLLVE
+570 MVNEDQSMDESNVDDTWNSDD
-575 EEVQEDWNM
+575 VQ
-584 DVPEDMDVS
+584 PEPSTTD
-593 GQPASGANNKL
+593 KL
-604 LLAGGG
+604 KHLAIPVGIVG
-610 VAFVA
+610 VVLAA
-615 VIAAIVFAVKFIK
+615 VILVVIRRK
-628 KRKEA
+628 KKKA
-633 KQQKDDENEIS
+633 GMDDEIL

>member
-1 MKIKGLRWM
+1 M

-80 KDWIETEI
+80 KDWVETEI

-202 ETNEDNSEPVAFA
+202 ETDEDSSEPVAFA
-215 LGENQPTPSANY
+215 LGENQSTPSANY

-311 ENGNFAAPV
+311 ENGNFAASV

-332 EDDSL
+332 EADSL

-373 RMKNASNSIV
+373 RMKNASNSIA
-383 ASNILFTFESETVS
+383 ASNILFTFESEAVS

-453 NAEESIIVDIPVKQY
+453 NAKEAVKIAVGLKQE
-468 ARLSTSNMDV
+468 ARLNTGTIEV
-478 MPDSMTVGSESN
+478 MPDAISVGEESN
-490 VMFGINNTG
+490 VMFSINNTG
-499 KVVLYNVT
+499 KVMLYNVNA
-507 VNFEADSIKP
+507 VFEADSIQKNEA
-517 TDYYVGN
+517 YVGN
-524 IKPGETGNVDTML
+524 IEPGKSGNVDTMIN
-537 SGIAAT
+537 GIAPT
-543 ADDGTVHVIINYED
+543 TDDGKVKLSITYED
-557 ENGQPAEPVEKEL
+557 ENGKVSTVEKEIQL
-570 TLLVE
+570 MVNEDQSMDESNVDDTWNSDD
-575 EEVQEDWNM
+575 VQ
-584 DVPEDMDVS
+584 PEPSTTD
-593 GQPASGANNKL
+593 KL
-604 LLAGGG
+604 KHLAIPVGIVG
-610 VAFVA
+610 VVLAA
-615 VIAAIVFAVKFIK
+615 VILVVIRRK
-628 KRKEA
+628 KKKA
-633 KQQKDDENEIS
+633 GMDDEIL

>member
-80 KDWIETEI
+80 KDWVETEI

-202 ETNEDNSEPVAFA
+202 ETDEDSSEPVAFA
-215 LGENQPTPSANY
+215 LGENQSTPSANY

-311 ENGNFAAPV
+311 ENGNFAAPI

-373 RMKNASNSIV
+373 RMKNASNSIA

-453 NAEESIIVDIPVKQY
+453 NAKEAVKIAVGLKQE
-468 ARLSTSNMDV
+468 ARLNTGTIEV
-478 MPDSMTVGSESN
+478 MPDAISVGEESN
-490 VMFGINNTG
+490 VMFSINNTG
-499 KVVLYNVT
+499 KVMLYNVNA
-507 VNFEADSIKP
+507 VFEADSIQKNEC
-517 TDYYVGN
+517 YVGN
-524 IKPGETGNVDTML
+524 IEPGKSGNVDTMIN
-537 SGIAAT
+537 GIAPT
-543 ADDGTVHVIINYED
+543 TDDGKVKLSITYED
-557 ENGQPAEPVEKEL
+557 ENGKVSTVEKEIQL
-570 TLLVE
+570 MVNEDQSMDESNVDDTWSSDD
-575 EEVQEDWNM
+575 VQ
-584 DVPEDMDVS
+584 PEPSTTD
-593 GQPASGANNKL
+593 KL
-604 LLAGGG
+604 KHLAIPVGIVG
-610 VAFVA
+610 VVLAA
-615 VIAAIVFAVKFIK
+615 VILVVIRRK
-628 KRKEA
+628 KKKA
-633 KQQKDDENEIS
+633 GMDDEIL

>member
-1 MKIKGLRWM
+1 M

-191 WIETKKTTGTS
+191 WIETTKTTGPS
-202 ETNEDNSEPVAFA
+202 ETNEDTSEPVAFA

-311 ENGNFAAPV
+311 ENGNFAAPI

-373 RMKNASNSIV
+373 RMKNASNSIA

-453 NAEESIIVDIPVKQY
+453 NAKEAVKIAVGLKQE
-468 ARLSTSNMDV
+468 ARLNTGTIEV
-478 MPDSMTVGSESN
+478 MPDAISVGEESN
-490 VMFGINNTG
+490 VMFSINNTG
-499 KVVLYNVT
+499 KVMLYNVNA
-507 VNFEADSIKP
+507 VFEADSIQKNEA
-517 TDYYVGN
+517 YVGN
-524 IKPGETGNVDTML
+524 IEPGKSGNVDTMIN
-537 SGIAAT
+537 GIAPT
-543 ADDGTVHVIINYED
+543 MDDGKVKLSITYED
-557 ENGQPAEPVEKEL
+557 ENGKVSTVEKEIQL
-570 TLLVE
+570 MVN
-575 EEVQEDWNM
+575 EDQSM
-584 DVPEDMDVS
+584 DESNVDDTWSSDDIQPEPSTTD
-593 GQPASGANNKL
+593 KL
-604 LLAGGG
+604 KHLAIPVGIVG
-610 VAFVA
+610 VVLAA
-615 VIAAIVFAVKFIK
+615 VILVVIRRK
-628 KRKEA
+628 KKKA
-633 KQQKDDENEIS
+633 GMDDEIL

>member
-1 MKIKGLRWM
+1 M

-118 QSMKTIYP
+118 QSMKTIYH

-253 LSEDITKFPFEINDG
+253 LSEDIAKFPFEINDG

-302 KFKIRYREN
+302 KVKIRYREN

-453 NAEESIIVDIPVKQY
+453 NAKEAVKIAVGLKQE
-468 ARLSTSNMDV
+468 ARLNTGTIEV
-478 MPDSMTVGSESN
+478 MPDAISVGEESN
-490 VMFGINNTG
+490 VMFSINNTG
-499 KVVLYNVT
+499 KVMLYNVNA
-507 VNFEADSIKP
+507 VFEADSIQKNEA
-517 TDYYVGN
+517 YVGN
-524 IKPGETGNVDTML
+524 IEPGKSGNVDTMIN
-537 SGIAAT
+537 GIAPT
-543 ADDGTVHVIINYED
+543 MDDGKVKLSITYED
-557 ENGQPAEPVEKEL
+557 ENGKVSTVEKEIQL
-570 TLLVE
+570 MVN
-575 EEVQEDWNM
+575 EDQSM
-584 DVPEDMDVS
+584 DESNVDDTWSSDDIQPEPSTTD
-593 GQPASGANNKL
+593 KL
-604 LLAGGG
+604 KHLAIPVGIVG
-610 VAFVA
+610 VVLAA
-615 VIAAIVFAVKFIK
+615 VILVVIRRK
-628 KRKEA
+628 KKKA
-633 KQQKDDENEIS
+633 GMDDEIL

>member
-253 LSEDITKFPFEINDG
+253 LSEDIAKFPFEINDG

-275 NMNPDQTVAVPFSMA
+275 NMNPDQTVAIPFSMA

-311 ENGNFAAPV
+311 ENGNFAAPI

-373 RMKNASNSIV
+373 RMKNASNSIA

-453 NAEESIIVDIPVKQY
+453 NAKEAVKIAVGLKQE
-468 ARLSTSNMDV
+468 ARLNTGTIEV
-478 MPDSMTVGSESN
+478 MPDAISVGEESN
-490 VMFGINNTG
+490 VMFSINNTG
-499 KVVLYNVT
+499 KVMLYNVNA
-507 VNFEADSIKP
+507 VFEADSIQKNEA
-517 TDYYVGN
+517 YVGN
-524 IKPGETGNVDTML
+524 IEPGKSGNVDTMIN
-537 SGIAAT
+537 GIAPT
-543 ADDGTVHVIINYED
+543 MDDGKVKLSITYED
-557 ENGQPAEPVEKEL
+557 ENGKVSTVEKEIQL
-570 TLLVE
+570 MVN
-575 EEVQEDWNM
+575 EDQSM
-584 DVPEDMDVS
+584 DESNVDDTWSSDDIQPEPSTTD
-593 GQPASGANNKL
+593 KL
-604 LLAGGG
+604 KHLAIPVGIVG
-610 VAFVA
+610 VVLAA
-615 VIAAIVFAVKFIK
+615 VILVVIRRK
-628 KRKEA
+628 KKKA
-633 KQQKDDENEIS
+633 GMDDEIL

>member
-1 MKIKGLRWM
+1 M

-202 ETNEDNSEPVAFA
+202 ETDEDSSEPVAFA
-215 LGENQPTPSANY
+215 LGENQSTPSANY

-373 RMKNASNSIV
+373 RMKNASNSIA
-383 ASNILFTFESETVS
+383 ASNILFTFESEAVS

-453 NAEESIIVDIPVKQY
+453 NAKEAVKIAVGLKQE
-468 ARLSTSNMDV
+468 ARLNTGTIEV
-478 MPDSMTVGSESN
+478 MPDAISVGEESN
-490 VMFGINNTG
+490 VMFSINNTG
-499 KVVLYNVT
+499 KVMLYNVNA
-507 VNFEADSIKP
+507 VFEADSIQKNEC
-517 TDYYVGN
+517 YVGN
-524 IKPGETGNVDTML
+524 IEPGKSGNVDTMIN
-537 SGIAAT
+537 GIAPT
-543 ADDGTVHVIINYED
+543 TDDGKVKLSITYED
-557 ENGQPAEPVEKEL
+557 ENGKVSTVEKEIQL
-570 TLLVE
+570 MVNEDQSMDESNVDDTWSSDD
-575 EEVQEDWNM
+575 VQ
-584 DVPEDMDVS
+584 PEPSTTD
-593 GQPASGANNKL
+593 KL
-604 LLAGGG
+604 KHLAIPVGIVG
-610 VAFVA
+610 VVLAA
-615 VIAAIVFAVKFIK
+615 VILVVIRRK
-628 KRKEA
+628 KKKA
-633 KQQKDDENEIS
+633 GMDDEIL

>member
-80 KDWIETEI
+80 KDWVETEI

-202 ETNEDNSEPVAFA
+202 ETDEDSSEPVAFA
-215 LGENQPTPSANY
+215 LGENQSTPSANY

-275 NMNPDQTVAVPFSMA
+275 NMNPDQTVAIPFSMA

-320 EDTFYVRVYGKD
+320 EATFYVRVYGKD

-373 RMKNASNSIV
+373 RMKNASNSIA
-383 ASNILFTFESETVS
+383 ASNILFTFESEAVS

-453 NAEESIIVDIPVKQY
+453 NAKEAVKIAVGLKQE
-468 ARLSTSNMDV
+468 ARLNTGTIEV
-478 MPDSMTVGSESN
+478 MPDAISVGEESN
-490 VMFGINNTG
+490 VMFSINNTG
-499 KVVLYNVT
+499 KVMLYNVNA
-507 VNFEADSIKP
+507 VFEADSIQKNEA
-517 TDYYVGN
+517 YVGN
-524 IKPGETGNVDTML
+524 IEPGKSGNVDTMIN
-537 SGIAAT
+537 GIAPT
-543 ADDGTVHVIINYED
+543 TDDGKVKLSITYED
-557 ENGQPAEPVEKEL
+557 ENGKVSTVEKEIQL
-570 TLLVE
+570 MVNEDQSMDESNVDDTWNSDD
-575 EEVQEDWNM
+575 VQ
-584 DVPEDMDVS
+584 PEPSTTD
-593 GQPASGANNKL
+593 KL
-604 LLAGGG
+604 KHLAIPVGIVG
-610 VAFVA
+610 VVLAA
-615 VIAAIVFAVKFIK
+615 VILVVIRRK
-628 KRKEA
+628 KKKA
-633 KQQKDDENEIS
+633 GMDDEIL

>member
-1 MKIKGLRWM
+1 MKIKGLRWI
-10 ATFLAA
+10 ASFLAVCVMVGTA
-16 CMLMGAVPATAFAA
+16 PATAFAA

-80 KDWIETEI
+80 KDWIETEV
-88 WIASEDDFRNH
+88 WIASEDDFKNH
-99 YSDEITKT
+99 YADEITNT
-107 EDRDSEESSIV
+107 ESRDSEESSIV
-118 QSMKTIYP
+118 QSMKTVYP
-126 FEVTD
+126 FEITD

-136 YKVGHVNKKAKKTV
+136 YKIGHVNKKAKKTV

-180 MSSEYAKTIMA
+180 MSSEYAKTMMA
-191 WIETKKTTGTS
+191 WIETKKTTGSS
-202 ETNEDNSEPVAFA
+202 ETDEDTSEPVAFA
-215 LGENQPTPSANY
+215 LGENQSTPSANY

-244 AYDVRVDME
+244 AYDVQVDME

-275 NMNPDQTVAVPFSMA
+275 NMNPDQPVAVPFSMA

-311 ENGNFAAPV
+311 ENGNFAAPI
-320 EDTFYVRVYGKD
+320 EDTFYVRVYGQD

-337 DSEAGEN
+337 DSDAGEN
-344 ERTKARIIVDS
+344 ERTKARIVVDG

-373 RMKNASNSIV
+373 RMKNASSSIT
-383 ASNILFTFESETVS
+383 ASNILFTFESEAVS

-416 APGASDTLTIKFSS
+416 APGATDTLTMKFSS

-453 NAEESIIVDIPVKQY
+453 NAKEAVKIAVGLKQE
-468 ARLSTSNMDV
+468 ARLNTGTIEV
-478 MPDSMTVGSESN
+478 MPDSIEVGGETN
-490 VMFGINNTG
+490 VMFSINNTG
-499 KVVLYNVT
+499 KVMLYNVSA
-507 VNFEADSIKP
+507 VFEADSIQK
-517 TDYYVGN
+517 TEAYVGN
-524 IKPGETGNVDTML
+524 IEPGKSGNVDTMIT
-537 SGIAAT
+537 GT
-543 ADDGTVHVIINYED
+543 APTMDDGKVKLSITYED
-557 ENGQPAEPVEKEL
+557 ENGKVSTVEKEIQL
-570 TLLVE
+570 MVNDDQGMDEGNIDDTWSSDDVE
-575 EEVQEDWNM
+575 SE
-584 DVPEDMDVS
+584 PS
-593 GQPASGANNKL
+593 ATNKL
-604 LLAGGG
+604 KHLAVPVGIVG
-610 VAFVA
+610 VVLIV
-615 VIAAIVFAVKFIK
+615 VILVVIRRK
-628 KRKEA
+628 KKKA
-633 KQQKDDENEIS
+633 GMDDEIL